1 MPVTPRPERGTSLDR
16 CLESKGIGPVLL
28 ALVCFLAFFL
38 GLGSH
43 HLFDPDEGRS
53 AEVAREMLVSG
64 HWLVPTLNF
73 DRFHDKPAFYYWTI
87 AASMRLFGASDWAVR
102 FPGVVAAT
110 LSVIVTGAWAGRY
123 LGRGTGI
130 LSALI
135 LATTVGFIGVG
146 CIALTD
152 ATFSWW
158 LIAALFYGGGRWL
171 ERPGRAWP
179 AWPLHVLLALAVLTK
194 GPAAL
199 VLAALVFVAFAWSTN
214 DWAALRT
221 LRPIQG
227 IVILVVV
234 AGTWY
239 GAASVVAPDY
249 VWNFLWT
256 QNVGRYVAGRGGHS
270 ASVFTFLFLLPAACL
285 PWSLYFPVAAAA
297 LRRSARRTGLGRP
310 VVFCLL
316 WAAVVVGFF
325 SLGRSKLVTYVLP
338 AFPPVAIL
346 LAITLRGT
354 ATNDGEAIPR
364 WVHRAVLGALCGVS
378 VVGSLVLLVLFRE
391 YAPVKAARALAPL
404 VGLVPLVLGLRRVA
418 AGRHAAA
425 VWAVIVFAIT
435 NAVFF
440 HVVLAP
446 ALNDAYSLER
456 PARLVLASS
465 EQVALYTYRTSAYS
479 LQYYARCRTYA
490 VRTPAE
496 AGALLAG
503 DAPVVL
509 LTRNRHLNAIRGA
522 VGAPVN
528 VWWQG
533 PRSQILISNRAVPR
547 SPLS

>member
-1 MPVTPRPERGTSLDR
+1 MHGRALASSLHGEGSMLVTARRPEGGTSLDR
-16 CLESKGIGPVLL
+16 WLESRRIGPVLL

-110 LSVIVTGAWAGRY
+110 LSVIVTGVWAARY

-130 LSALI
+130 LAALI

-158 LIAALFYGGGRWL
+158 VIAALFYGGGRWL

-214 DWAALRT
+214 EWAALRT

-256 QNVGRYVAGRGGHS
+256 QNVRRYVAGRGGHS

-285 PWSLYFPVAAAA
+285 PWSLYFPAVAAS
-297 LRRSARRTGLGRP
+297 LRRSARRAGLGRP
-310 VVFCLL
+310 DLFCVV
-316 WAAVVVGFF
+316 WVAVVVGFF

-346 LAITLRGT
+346 LAITLRGSVT
-354 ATNDGEAIPR
+354 KDGEEIPR

-391 YAPVKAARALAPL
+391 YAPVKAARALVPL
-404 VGLVPLVLGLRRVA
+404 LGLVPLVLGLRRVA
-418 AGRHAAA
+418 AGRRAAA
-425 VWAVIVFAIT
+425 VWAVMVFAIT
-435 NAVFF
+435 NAVLF

-446 ALNDAYSLER
+446 ALND
-456 PARLVLASS
+456 V
-465 EQVALYTYRTSAYS
+465 
-479 LQYYARCRTYA
+479 
-490 VRTPAE
+490 
-496 AGALLAG
+496 
-503 DAPVVL
+503 
-509 LTRNRHLNAIRGA
+509 
-522 VGAPVN
+522 
-528 VWWQG
+528 
-533 PRSQILISNRAVPR
+533 
-547 SPLS
+547 